1 MKDVLFHPSVKNILR
16 SFPREVRKGLGKAI
30 FELQL
35 GISFSY
41 PLSRP
46 MPAIGSGIEELR
58 IKDGSGAYR
67 VIYLAKCDD
76 AILIVHAFQKKT
88 PKTPLKEIQTAKKR
102 LGEML

>member
-1 MKDVLFHPSVKNILR
+1 MKDVLFNPSVRNILR
-16 SFPREVRKGLGKAI
+16 SFPKEVRKGLGKAI

-35 GISFSY
+35 GIRHFY

-46 MPAIGSGIEELR
+46 IPAIGRGIEELR

-76 AILIVHAFQKKT
+76 AILVVHAFQKKT
-88 PKTPLKEIQTAKKR
+88 QRTPLKEILTAKKR